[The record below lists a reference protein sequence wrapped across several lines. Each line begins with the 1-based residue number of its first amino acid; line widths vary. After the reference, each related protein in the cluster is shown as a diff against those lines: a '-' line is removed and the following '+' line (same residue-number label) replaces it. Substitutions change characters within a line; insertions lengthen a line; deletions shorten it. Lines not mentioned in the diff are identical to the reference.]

1 MINSGRRALEGH
13 AVGHGWVQG
22 VVRSLRDLTGAVP
35 HHHLSAEDLGA
46 EIAAFDA
53 AVDQTAQHMRSVIDR
68 LQHSEAFMSE
78 GGDVLSAHLA
88 LVEDAELRS
97 RVVRTVEAAH
107 INVGW
112 ALERVLEDIEL
123 EFGALNDPYIAARVL
138 DLRQVFH
145 RLQQE
150 IAGATVQSS
159 RVLVVGS
166 NEVLVARD
174 LEPVMA
180 IEILQQRPAAIVIE
194 EGTITSHLALLCRA
208 LRVPAMVG
216 VRGAV
221 EFLVAGDQVL
231 LDLEEGIV
239 VRDPDRRDI
248 ALARAHTDDFG
259 LSLADPELPA
269 VTSDGVRV
277 HLYANVD
284 VVASASDAAAEGAEG
299 IGLFRSEYLFMSAKE
314 QDIRLQADAYQALLG
329 ATSGPVTVRTFDVG
343 SDKLPLGSGWEPNP
357 ALGLRALRSYR
368 HDPEAFRQQL
378 RALLGVDDPDQQLR
392 ILLPMVDGLES
403 WLWAV
408 DEVDRIAKTS
418 GKRRG
423 EDFLLGA
430 MVEVPSMLFVMDEIV
445 EQADFLSLGTNDLVQ
460 YLLAVDRQ
468 NPVLAGYAR
477 VTHPALMR
485 ALDRVVASAQ
495 AGEVPVTCCG
505 DMASTPLGIMILVGL
520 GVRHLSVPPSEL
532 ALVRTFLRRSD
543 ASVFEGLVRKAL
555 GMTDGSSIHQM
566 LSDHYSDWKTGQRQ

>member
-1 MINSGRRALEGH
+1 
-13 AVGHGWVQG
+13 
-22 VVRSLRDLTGAVP
+22 VP
-35 HHHLSAEDLGA
+35 HHHLSAEQLGA

-53 AVDQTAQHMRSVIDR
+53 AVDQVVHHMRSVIER
-68 LQHSEAFMSE
+68 LQHSEAFMAE

-88 LVEDAELRS
+88 LAEDAELRS
-97 RVVRTVEAAH
+97 RVVHTVETAH

-150 IAGATVQSS
+150 ISGATAQSS
-159 RVLVVGS
+159 RALVVGA

-174 LEPVMA
+174 HEPVMA
-180 IEILQQRPAAIVIE
+180 IEILQQQPAAVVIE
-194 EGTITSHLALLCRA
+194 EGTTTSHLALLCRA

-259 LSLADPELPA
+259 VSLADPELPG

-277 HLYANVD
+277 HLYANID
-284 VVASASDAAAEGAEG
+284 VVASASDASKEGAEG
-299 IGLFRSEYLFMSAKE
+299 IGLFRSEYLFIKAEE
-314 QDIRLQADAYQALLG
+314 QNALLQAEVYQELIR
-329 ATSGPVTVRTFDVG
+329 ATSGPVVVRTFDVG
-343 SDKLPLGSGWEPNP
+343 SDKLPLSSSWEPNP
-357 ALGLRALRSYR
+357 ALGLRALRSYKQ
-368 HDPEAFRQQL
+368 DPEAFRQQL
-378 RALLGVDDPDQQLR
+378 RALLGVEDPDQQLR
-392 ILLPMVDGLES
+392 ILLPMVDGLEN

-408 DEVDRIAKTS
+408 GEVDRIANAA
-418 GKRRG
+418 GKLRG
-423 EDFLLGA
+423 KDFMLGA
-430 MVEVPSMLFVMDEIV
+430 MVEVPSLLFVMDEIAA
-445 EQADFLSLGTNDLVQ
+445 QADFLSLGTNDLVQ

-468 NPVLAGYAR
+468 NPGLVGDAR
-477 VTHPALMR
+477 VTHPALIR
-485 ALDRVVASAQ
+485 ALDRVVTSAH
-495 AGEVPVTCCG
+495 AAEIPVTCCG
-505 DMASTPLGIMILVGL
+505 EMASTPLGIMILVGL
-520 GVRHLSVPPSEL
+520 GLRHLSVPPSDL
-532 ALVRTFLRRSD
+532 AFVRTFLRRSD

-555 GMTDGSSIHQM
+555 SMTDGPSIHQM
-566 LSDHYSDWKTGQRQ
+566 LSDHYTDWKTGQRQ